1 MGKEVSQVLLGGK
14 CALPECGPMKQKN
27 LRAQGKVSKWYRRTL
42 AIGVGVLLS
51 VLGTFEVGVAAVW
64 DRGCQRAIHHLL
76 DSQQKISVTRQMVE
90 SRKLTLIL
98 SKGVFTGDEHRR
110 ENPFNQYSDA
120 VNEWKLTIK
129 NFGLSLSEFKVACLG
144 DE

>member
-1 MGKEVSQVLLGGK
+1 MGKEIPQVLLGGK
-14 CALPECGPMKQKN
+14 CALPECGLMKQKS
-27 LRAQGKVSKWYRRTL
+27 LRAQGKISKWHRKTL
-42 AIGVGVLLS
+42 VIGVGVLLS
-51 VLGTFEVGVAAVW
+51 VLGTFEVGAAAVW
-64 DRGCQRAIHHLL
+64 DTGCQRAIHHLL

-120 VNEWKLTIK
+120 VKEWKLTIK
-129 NFGLSLSEFKVACLG
+129 NFGLSLSEFKAACLG
-144 DE
+144 EQ

>member
-1 MGKEVSQVLLGGK
+1 MRNAG
-14 CALPECGPMKQKN
+14 CGPMKQKN
-27 LRAQGKVSKWYRRTL
+27 LRAQGKISKWYWRTL
-42 AIGVGVLLS
+42 AIGMGVLLS

-64 DRGCQRAIHHLL
+64 DTGCQRAIHHLL

-129 NFGLSLSEFKVACLG
+129 NFGLSLSEFKTACLG
-144 DE
+144 DQ

>member
-1 MGKEVSQVLLGGK
+1 
-14 CALPECGPMKQKN
+14 MKQKN
-27 LRAQGKVSKWYRRTL
+27 LRAQGKISNWYRKTL

-51 VLGTFEVGVAAVW
+51 VLGTFQVGAAAVW
-64 DRGCQRAIHHLL
+64 DTGCQRAIHHLL

-90 SRKLTLIL
+90 SSKLTLVL
-98 SKGVFTGDEHRR
+98 SKGVFTVDQDRR

-129 NFGLSLSEFKVACLG
+129 NFGLSLSEFKAACLG
-144 DE
+144 NQ

>member
-1 MGKEVSQVLLGGK
+1 
-14 CALPECGPMKQKN
+14 MKQKN
-27 LRAQGKVSKWYRRTL
+27 LRAQGKISNWYRKTL

-51 VLGTFEVGVAAVW
+51 VLGTFQVGAAAVW
-64 DRGCQRAIHHLL
+64 DTGCQRAIHHLQ

-90 SRKLTLIL
+90 SSKLTLVL
-98 SKGVFTGDEHRR
+98 SKGVFTVDQDRR

-129 NFGLSLSEFKVACLG
+129 NFGLSLSEFKAACLG
-144 DE
+144 NQ